1 MGYTIK
7 KNYAHKS
14 NYGESRSLSS
24 IEYCVW
30 HYTGN
35 DGDTDEANAKYFTG
49 ANRQASAH
57 RFIDDD
63 SVTCSVKFSRIAWH
77 CGSETGKYYHDKC
90 RNYNSIGIE
99 LCDTKH
105 DGKYNIS
112 AKTRANAVAYG
123 KTLAVKY
130 GFKQS
135 EQLRHYDVTHKKC
148 PAYWAGA
155 NNSDWDKFK
164 ADLYEGY
171 FIGKK
176 YTLLEDRKVRPY
188 AGCSNKVVKRS
199 ELTTALQKCTTS
211 DCGSKAILRKGVTVT
226 CKDVQYTSKGHI
238 YIKIASGWICVKGS
252 NGTYVKEKK

>member
-14 NYGESRSLSS
+14 NYGESRNLAT
-24 IEYCVW
+24 IKYCVW

-35 DGDTDEANAKYFTG
+35 DGDTDEANAKYFTT

-63 SVTCSVKFSRIAWH
+63 SITCSVKFSHIAWH
-77 CGSETGKYYHDKC
+77 CGSETGKYYHNEC

-105 DGKYNIS
+105 DGKHNIS
-112 AKTRANAVAYG
+112 TKTRANAVAYG
-123 KTLAVKY
+123 KKLAIKY
-130 GFKQS
+130 KFKQS
-135 EQLRHYDVTHKKC
+135 EQLRHWDVTHKKC

-155 NNSDWDKFK
+155 NNSGWDEFR

-171 FIGKK
+171 FIGNK
-176 YTLLEDRKVRPY
+176 YTLTDDRCVYVSAGSSKVL
-188 AGCSNKVVKRS
+188 KRS
-199 ELTTALQKCTTS
+199 SLTTALQKCTTA
-211 DCGSKAILRKGVTVT
+211 DCGNQAILRKGVTVT
-226 CKDVQYTSKGHI
+226 CKDVQYDSKGRI
-238 YIKIASGWICVKGS
+238 YIKLASGWICAKGTK
-252 NGTYVKEKK
+252 GTYVKEKK